1 MILAITLHEAAH
13 AFVAARLGD
22 RTAEL
27 QGRVT
32 LNPLRHIDLVGTLL
46 VPEPFRQQ
54 GAGRRGLLFG
64 WAKPVPIVA
73 SNLRSPRRHMG
84 VVAAAGPGANIAMAV
99 AWALALK
106 LTTFLG
112 DDGEFLARMAIAGIF
127 VNFALAALNLMP
139 VPPLDGGRILAS
151 LLPHRLAVPSRAWS
165 PTGCSFSS
173 RCWPAAC
180 WVSSSRRWSTSA
192 SVWSPRFFPFP
203 TMFPER
209 VFPACAPPARCTWAT
224 TTVR

>member
-1 MILAITLHEAAH
+1 MELSLPQLVAVYAIPVILAITLHEAAH

-46 VPEPFRQQ
+46 VPALILFASKAL
-54 GAGRRGLLFG
+54 GGGGLLFG

-106 LTTFLG
+106 LTTFFG
-112 DDGEFLARMAIAGIF
+112 DEGEFLARMAIAGIF

-139 VPPLDGGRILAS
+139 VPPLDGGRILTS
-151 LLPHRLAVPSRAWS
+151 LLPHRLAVPFSRLEPYGMFILLALLAS
-165 PTGCSFSS
+165 GLLGVVVAPLVDVGVGLVAALFSLS
-173 RCWPAAC
+173 D
-180 WVSSSRRWSTSA
+180 
-192 SVWSPRFFPFP
+192 
-203 TMFPER
+203 
-209 VFPACAPPARCTWAT
+209 
-224 TTVR
+224 